1 MQLAKLQAECKER
14 LERSRPNEMW
24 VQQMS
29 SQLANAGVTSYIAST
44 PSVQQYKHLNFIQEY
59 KYFYNTTCFIDHLL
73 INFFHLIPNDSL
85 IPIHPYLGRGIEVF
99 SPQP

>member
-44 PSVQQYKHLNFIQEY
+44 PSVQQYKHLNFIQELIIA
-59 KYFYNTTCFIDHLL
+59 FIHLCTCYTNHLQFL
-73 INFFHLIPNDSL
+73 LSITLPSPTINLSL
-85 IPIHPYLGRGIEVF
+85 NERD
-99 SPQP
+99 